1 MIRVTG
7 WTVVRSFAPK
17 AFAAQDDH
25 GLPDQNHRVLRR
37 SNFLSRSRLQND
49 RGDDAGKQ

>member
-1 MIRVTG
+1 MVRVTG

-25 GLPDQNHRVLRR
+25 GLRGQNHRVLRR
-37 SNFLSRSRLQND
+37 SNFLSRSRLEND
-49 RGDDAGKQ
+49 RGDNAGKK